1 MNSATTSPVGPTP
14 LQATLAGTTPS
25 KGDRRGAYDG
35 TPTVLLA
42 DDDPVVMEA
51 LREDLES
58 ENYRLLTAD
67 SGAECLR
74 LLETEP
80 VDVLLL
86 DLVMPGISGFE
97 VLKRLSASE
106 TKRFLPVL
114 VLSASNNEVVRALK
128 AGAVDYLTKPWQ
140 PEELL
145 ARVRTY
151 VRLREREL
159 QLADTVERLNERTRE
174 LENEIAERRRAE
186 AQLVMASRMSSVGVV
201 AAGVAHEINNPL
213 TYLIGNLELLC
224 SRLDSSPASAPL
236 DRARLARMAEQARE
250 GAERV
255 RIIVRDLKTFS
266 RPDSE
271 ELERVNLGEVIDSVL
286 RLAGHE
292 LKHRASVTRDQ
303 AAVPPVLGNAGR
315 LSQVL
320 LNVVANAAQA
330 MDQGTPATNNL
341 HIASRVTPDG
351 RMVEVRLKDNGI
363 GMDPHSLAHAFD
375 LFYTTKAG
383 KFGRTGGTGLGL
395 SLCRKIVEGFGGS
408 ISLQSEPNKG
418 TEVSI
423 FLPVFG
429 RESGLLPGPG
439 LVGHSASV
447 TSIAPHSAARRL
459 LVIDDEAE
467 IGTLVAALL
476 NDTFEVRV
484 VHDAQEALHIL
495 RSGEQLQVVLCD
507 LMMSG
512 YTGMDLFDIV
522 EHELP
527 QYRERFVFMTGGAC
541 TSRAR
546 TFASEHAERV
556 LEKPFSLEQLKHA
569 LDRASNQES

>member
-1 MNSATTSPVGPTP
+1 MIATSTSSAGGTAQAVTATGVRSGSGSEGP
-14 LQATLAGTTPS
+14 QAPEQTGL
-25 KGDRRGAYDG
+25 
-35 TPTVLLA
+35 TVLLA
-42 DDDPVVMEA
+42 DDDPVVVQA
-51 LREDLES
+51 LREDLEC
-58 ENYRLLTAD
+58 EEYRLLSAE
-67 SGAECLR
+67 SGAECLKF
-74 LLETEP
+74 LEAES
-80 VDVLLL
+80 VDLLLL

-97 VLKRLSASE
+97 ILKRLSLDE
-106 TKRFLPVL
+106 KTRGLPVL
-114 VLSASNNEVVRALK
+114 VLSSSGSEVVRALK

-145 ARVRTY
+145 ARVRTH

-159 QLADTVERLNERTRE
+159 ELADTVRRLNQRTDE

-224 SRLDSSPASAPL
+224 SKLDAGHSANTPLPL
-236 DRARLARMAEQARE
+236 DRLAKMAEHARE

-266 RPDSE
+266 RPDTE

-292 LKHRASVTRDQ
+292 IKHRASVTRDQ
-303 AAVPPVLGNAGR
+303 SFAPPVLGNAAR

-330 MDQGTPATNNL
+330 MDRGSPSTNNL
-341 HIASRVTPDG
+341 HISTSLLPNG
-351 RMVEVRLKDNGI
+351 HMVEVRLRDTGV
-363 GMDPHSLAHAFD
+363 GMDARSMAHAFD
-375 LFYTTKAG
+375 LFYTTKSDG
-383 KFGRTGGTGLGL
+383 SGGTGLGL

-408 ISLQSEPNKG
+408 IAIQSELGKG

-423 FLPVFG
+423 RLPVYDAD
-429 RESGLLPGPG
+429 
-439 LVGHSASV
+439 SAFRAAGSPTSALTETSRDPV
-447 TSIAPHSAARRL
+447 TAARRL

-476 NDTFEVRV
+476 SDSFEVRV
-484 VHDAQEALHIL
+484 VHEASEALAIL
-495 RSGEQLQVVLCD
+495 RSGEKLDVILCD

-512 YTGMDLFDIV
+512 YTGMDLFELV
-522 EHELP
+522 EQELP
-527 QYRERFVFMTGGAC
+527 QFRNCFLFMTGGAC

-546 TFASEHAERV
+546 TFAAKNAKKV

-569 LDRASNQES
+569 LEGVCGREP